1 MKFQDDLNHT
11 SLMIE
16 EQKQKGSINLSM
28 KNLNMNERPIS
39 LSITRFK
46 VKKMQK
52 VIYNYLRKM
61 NGANIS
67 VFSEY
72 WNFPS
77 KKAELQL
84 SLNEENRWIEIKLV
98 KKSEDIQQESLF
110 YLNEQ
115 QSQFLLNGIQ
125 EDVVEEQ
132 REEVTEVVKNEI
144 EEEVKEE
151 TKEEVEKM
159 VKAVKTVKTVELE
172 PLREVNAISKIEA
185 LHTDVIFE
193 DFYKKTKIAV
203 NKEEDRNRIE
213 FKITGQTFDENPV
226 SLCITYPKFSAIQEI
241 LVNYL
246 QKMNKEDVDT
256 HGQSWEF
263 AGQHSIFLVNL
274 ERDKSLVRV
283 EIEYDNVKKDR
294 YNRGHI
300 HLSKEDIEEIINKT
314 SQILSA

>member
-1 MKFQDDLNHT
+1 
-11 SLMIE
+11 
-16 EQKQKGSINLSM
+16 
-28 KNLNMNERPIS
+28 
-39 LSITRFK
+39 
-46 VKKMQK
+46 
-52 VIYNYLRKM
+52 
-61 NGANIS
+61 
-67 VFSEY
+67 
-72 WNFPS
+72 
-77 KKAELQL
+77 ELQL

-132 REEVTEVVKNEI
+132 REEVTEVEKNEI
-144 EEEVKEE
+144 AEEVKEE
-151 TKEEVEKM
+151 AEKI
-159 VKAVKTVKTVELE
+159 VKTVELE
-172 PLREVNAISKIEA
+172 PLREVNAISKVEA

-226 SLCITYPKFSAIQEI
+226 SLCITYPKFSTIQEV

-300 HLSKEDIEEIINKT
+300 HLSKEDIEEILNKT